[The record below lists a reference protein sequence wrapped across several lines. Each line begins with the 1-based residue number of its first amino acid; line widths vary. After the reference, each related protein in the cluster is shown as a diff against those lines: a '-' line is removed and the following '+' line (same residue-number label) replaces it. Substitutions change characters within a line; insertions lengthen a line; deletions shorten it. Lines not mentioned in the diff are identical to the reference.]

1 MRTIGV
7 VTTSRADYGI
17 YRPLLESIR
26 SDRELHL
33 RLLVSGMH
41 LSPEYGRTVSEIE
54 ADGFEIADRVEV
66 LLSSDTPE
74 AISKSMGLAL
84 IGFAQVFARWC
95 PDILL
100 VSGDRFEMFAAALA
114 AVAFKVPMAHLGGGD
129 LTEGAID
136 DVLRHSLTKL
146 SHLHFT
152 DTAEAA
158 RRVIQMGEEP
168 WRVIVSGEP
177 SLDNLRTVRRLTKE
191 QLEANYPFCVSQ
203 PFLLVTYH
211 PVTLQYELAGW
222 QIDQLLS
229 ALQEC
234 SMPVIITMPN
244 ADTANRSIRDKIQS
258 FVAKNS
264 SAWLADNLGTEAYFS
279 VMALAAAIVGNSSS
293 GVVEAAS
300 FKLPAVNVGIR
311 QAGRVRAKN
320 VIDVGNTSGEIIA
333 GIKQATDPNFRDLL
347 RELVNP
353 YGTGC
358 AVPHIVAKLKEVK
371 IDDRLLQ
378 KRFYDF
384 SSTRQTGTPQDEGL
398 SHQV

>member
-1 MRTIGV
+1 VRTIGV
-7 VTTSRADYGI
+7 ITTSRADYGI
-17 YRPLLESIR
+17 YRPLLDAIV
-26 SDRELHL
+26 SDSELTL

-74 AISKSMGLAL
+74 AISKSMGLTL
-84 IGFAQVFARWC
+84 VGFAQVFARWC

-100 VSGDRFEMFAAALA
+100 VSGDRYEMFAAALA
-114 AVAFKVPMAHLGGGD
+114 AVPFKIPIAHLGGGD

-136 DVLRHSLTKL
+136 DVLRHSLTKI

-152 DTAEAA
+152 DTEEAA
-158 RRVIQMGEEP
+158 RRVIQMGEES

-177 SLDNLRTVRRLTKE
+177 SLDNLRTARLLTRE
-191 QLEANYPFCVSQ
+191 QLEANYPFRLSD

-222 QIDQLLS
+222 QIEQLLN

-234 SMPVIITMPN
+234 GMPVIFTMPN
-244 ADTANRSIRDKIQS
+244 ADTANQSIRNKIKR
-258 FVAKNS
+258 FVANTP
-264 SAWLADNLGTEAYFS
+264 SAWLVTNLGTEVYFS
-279 VMALAAAIVGNSSS
+279 LMTLASAIVGNSSS
-293 GVVEAAS
+293 GIVEAAS
-300 FKLPAVNVGIR
+300 FKLPAINVGIR
-311 QAGRVRAKN
+311 QAGRVRAQN
-320 VIDVGNTSGEIIA
+320 VIDVGNKSQEIVA
-333 GIKQATDPNFRDLL
+333 GIKRAIDPKFRDLL

-353 YGTGC
+353 YGTGD
-358 AVPHIVAKLKEVK
+358 AVPRIVSKLKEVK

-384 SSTRQTGTPQDEGL
+384 SPTLHTAAP
-398 SHQV
+398 